1 MSYYYMIV
9 YSYEEGYSMTDIYLN
24 EQIMSYADI
33 EKVQKIIN
41 KKKNI
46 HSTVLDYRL
55 IAKFPRKMYKSET
68 MDSLEYL
75 EYLKECVGKW
85 NKINFEIS

>member
-9 YSYEEGYSMTDIYLN
+9 YSYEGGYSMTDIYF
-24 EQIMSYADI
+24 EHEIMSCEDI
-33 EKVQKIIN
+33 KEIQKRIN
-41 KKKNI
+41 EKKNI

-55 IAKFPRKMYKSET
+55 VAKFPRKIYKSET
-68 MDSLEYL
+68 MDSFEYL
-75 EYLKECVGKW
+75 KYLKECVNKW

>member
-9 YSYEEGYSMTDIYLN
+9 YSYEGGYSMTDIYLN

-41 KKKNI
+41 KKKNV
-46 HSTVLDYRL
+46 HSTVLDYKL
-55 IAKFPRKMYKSET
+55 LAKFPRKMYKSEI
-68 MDSLEYL
+68 MDSIEYL
-75 EYLKECVGKW
+75 RYLKNRVKSW
-85 NKINFEIS
+85 NKKVG

>member
-1 MSYYYMIV
+1 MSYYYIIV
-9 YSYEEGYSMTDIYLN
+9 YSYEDGYSMTDIYLN

-33 EKVQKIIN
+33 EKIQEIIN
-41 KKKNI
+41 KKKNV

-55 IAKFPRKMYKSET
+55 LAKFPRKMYKSET

-75 EYLKECVGKW
+75 EYLQKVVENWKKKVG
-85 NKINFEIS
+85 